1 MVGGNC
7 NGLMAVWYAIKNRFL
22 FSIFRGLFWRKKK
35 TATPIFLVLCKTAI
49 SCTGYQR
56 FLKLSRV
63 VDFEVQNKIFPFS
76 THQNTTPKRDT
87 NWICECASLDEKLV
101 FSAFVDYLRLS
112 KKFVVFSYFQTVIR
126 NTPCESPFKEDRG
139 LLCFFLKLP
148 WNTIINLRFGVC
160 STWA

>member
-22 FSIFRGLFWRKKK
+22 FSIFRGLFWRKRRLLLLYFRCFAKL
-35 TATPIFLVLCKTAI
+35 PF
-49 SCTGYQR
+49 SCPGYQR
-56 FLKLSRV
+56 FLKLSKV
-63 VDFEVQNKIFPFS
+63 VDFDVQNKIFPFS